1 MRRVSEDA
9 LDADNDWTADPQ
21 TGRSNSSPLFLEL
34 VTEVER
40 IIRSGA
46 DTIVS
51 GRADTTARVIVAQL
65 AHVHGMRPHPA
76 PEPEA

>member
-51 GRADTTARVIVAQL
+51 GRADTIVESHRGA
-65 AHVHGMRPHPA
+65 ASPRSRDAATPGPGA
-76 PEPEA
+76 